1 MYAKRNT
8 NGVIVTLIASASITS
23 PKACKT
29 MNKQIMIAALAIMLT
44 ARLGTITYNN
54 HRETWYDLPMQ
65 RIVERADSIYG
76 LSDVYAVRS
85 DGVKTYN
92 GLVIVAADW
101 DLHPFGSIIETSRG
115 TGIVLDTHTADRSV
129 VDIATD
135 WKE

>member
-1 MYAKRNT
+1 
-8 NGVIVTLIASASITS
+8 
-23 PKACKT
+23 

-44 ARLGTITYNN
+44 ARLGTITYND

-85 DGVKTYN
+85 DGVKKYN
-92 GLVIVAADW
+92 GFVIVAADW
-101 DLHPFGSIIETSRG
+101 DLHPFGAIIDTSRG
-115 TGIVLDTHTADRSV
+115 TGIVLDTHTAPDRSV

>member
-1 MYAKRNT
+1 
-8 NGVIVTLIASASITS
+8 
-23 PKACKT
+23 
-29 MNKQIMIAALAIMLT
+29 MLT
-44 ARLGTITYNN
+44 ARLGTITYND

-92 GLVIVAADW
+92 GFVIVAADK
-101 DLHPFGSIIETSRG
+101 SIPYGTVIETSRG
-115 TGIVLDTHTADRSV
+115 TGLTLDYHTTDADV
-129 VDIATD
+129 VDIATN